1 MCLEIPAVNKDFDQ
15 IDEYMTY
22 AKEKYDIKII
32 FLEEDKVWDFSNLI
46 N

>member
-1 MCLEIPAVNKDFDQ
+1 MCLEIPAVNKEFDQ

-22 AKEKYDIKII
+22 AKEKYDIEII
-32 FLEEDKVWDFSNLI
+32 FLEEDKVWDFSNLT